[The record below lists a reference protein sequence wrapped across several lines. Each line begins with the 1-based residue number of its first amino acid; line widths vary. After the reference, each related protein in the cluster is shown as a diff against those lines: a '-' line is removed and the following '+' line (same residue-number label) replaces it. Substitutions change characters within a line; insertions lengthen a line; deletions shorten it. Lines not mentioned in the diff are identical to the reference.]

1 VCGRYVQTS
10 PADALA
16 ARFGARLP
24 EGLAWTPRWNVAPSA
39 LAPLVRDDTDGPALA
54 LLSWGLLPSWAK
66 EEGGLRPINAR
77 AEGIAGKPMFRD
89 ALKRRR
95 ALVPADGFY
104 EWKAESAGKTPWL
117 FRLAG
122 GSPFAFAGL
131 WERRAAPPGA
141 APFESFAIVT
151 TAANDLVSPV
161 HARMPVILDAETE
174 ALWTRPGPLT
184 PAELERCLRPFD
196 AGAMEAWPVSSW
208 VNVPAHEGPRCVE
221 PSR

>member
-16 ARFGARLP
+16 TRFGARLP
-24 EGLAWTPRWNVAPSA
+24 EGFAWTPRWNVAPSTP
-39 LAPLVRDDTDGPALA
+39 APLVRDDDGGPSLA

-104 EWKAESAGKTPWL
+104 EWKPGPGGKTPWL
-117 FRLAG
+117 FRVAG
-122 GSPFAFAGL
+122 GAPFAFAGL

-141 APFESFAIVT
+141 APFESYAIVT
-151 TAANDLVSPV
+151 TAANDLVIPV
-161 HARMPVILDAETE
+161 HARMPVILDAEAE
-174 ALWTRPGPLT
+174 ALWRRPGLLT
-184 PAELERCLRPFD
+184 PAEVDRCLRPFD
-196 AGAMEAWPVSSW
+196 PGAMEAWPVSSW
-208 VNVPAHEGPRCVE
+208 VNAPSHEGPRCAE
-221 PSR
+221 PAR